1 MRREYP
7 YACLTS
13 RVRAP
18 KTQAAPKGGTADEVA
33 RLRVELDAL
42 RLQQQVMRQA
52 LDAAFVA
59 QTPQLGHLAEAL
71 AHLASAHAKESDER
85 RSLSTR
91 LARTE
96 HERDE
101 WRKMATLLQTELNRL
116 RHGHRDASTERMDA
130 TTIQLCLEEVVRPLL
145 LAAGYTPDEATA
157 AARGEV
163 PATVA
168 PDAAPTPPAG
178 GEPAAPAPPAP
189 PARDKLGRKLTPHG
203 RAAIPAHLPEE
214 TVEVPADPDVCKCVQ
229 CGAGFKSAG
238 HKSTYRIAFRPA
250 AYIRLHLLRPTFAK
264 NCDCVLPAHVH
275 QPEAYTPAVPELGP
289 DRALCDTT
297 LLAHVLVSRSADH
310 LPLYRLEG
318 IMQRVGLHIGRKTLV
333 GWCKLGAELLAPI
346 AAAHAQQAK
355 ADAFFI
361 KIDATGVPVLAKGKV
376 HRGTMWAHVTDK
388 GDVVFDYCRQE
399 NGEHPV
405 SFFEGYSGYAQ
416 ADASSVFDK
425 LFTDERIIEVG
436 CWAHARRYFYRA
448 RLSDKGRAVAALTFI
463 RELYRIDKQ
472 TRGLEPDARTLER
485 RRQSE
490 PVLAAFEAWVEAQ
503 SLLVLPRSPIA
514 KAVNYARNHW
524 LALCRFLE
532 DGRLELDNNGC
543 ERAIKNI
550 ALGRKN
556 WLHCGTDDA
565 AARWAIV
572 SSLVVTCRQLGI
584 DPQEYLADVL
594 GRVQGHPKARLVE
607 LTPRRWKQARDQKR
621 SESLIAAAPD

>member
-1 MRREYP
+1 
-7 YACLTS
+7 
-13 RVRAP
+13 
-18 KTQAAPKGGTADEVA
+18 
-33 RLRVELDAL
+33 
-42 RLQQQVMRQA
+42 
-52 LDAAFVA
+52 
-59 QTPQLGHLAEAL
+59 
-71 AHLASAHAKESDER
+71 
-85 RSLSTR
+85 
-91 LARTE
+91 
-96 HERDE
+96 
-101 WRKMATLLQTELNRL
+101 
-116 RHGHRDASTERMDA
+116 
-130 TTIQLCLEEVVRPLL
+130 
-145 LAAGYTPDEATA
+145 
-157 AARGEV
+157 
-163 PATVA
+163 
-168 PDAAPTPPAG
+168 
-178 GEPAAPAPPAP
+178 
-189 PARDKLGRKLTPHG
+189 
-203 RAAIPAHLPEE
+203 
-214 TVEVPADPDVCKCVQ
+214 
-229 CGAGFKSAG
+229 
-238 HKSTYRIAFRPA
+238 
-250 AYIRLHLLRPTFAK
+250 
-264 NCDCVLPAHVH
+264 VLPAHVH